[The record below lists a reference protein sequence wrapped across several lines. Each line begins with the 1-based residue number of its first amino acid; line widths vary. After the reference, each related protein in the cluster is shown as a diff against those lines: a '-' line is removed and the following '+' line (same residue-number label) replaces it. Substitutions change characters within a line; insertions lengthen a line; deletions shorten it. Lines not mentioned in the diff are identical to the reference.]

1 MIFNKW
7 INLLIFFCSF
17 SRLRVTVLSSACS
30 LGLPACL
37 TQASSEFLKWLATPA
52 VRPHPDIRE
61 TVYYYGM
68 FDSGDEQLWNQVWTL
83 FINEEDASEKSKLMY
98 GLAAVQEPW
107 ILSRYKF

>member
-1 MIFNKW
+1 M
-7 INLLIFFCSF
+7 
-17 SRLRVTVLSSACS
+17 TVLSAACS

-37 TQASSEFLKWLATPA
+37 AEASVEFNKFLSDPS

-68 FDSGDEQLWNQVWTL
+68 LDSGNEDSWNKMWNL
-83 FINEEDASEKSKLMY
+83 FVTEEDASEKSKLMY

-107 ILSRYKF
+107 ILSR